1 MSNPVIARLRGDGR
15 LDRLFI
21 DGEWVLPAGPSHAS
35 VIDPSTEEPVA
46 QIALGSAQDVATAVD
61 AARRAFGAWS
71 TSSVE
76 SRAALLGRVHSLI
89 LERAELFAQAISQEM
104 GAAIGFARST
114 QVPVAAE
121 HIRVARDNLASYP
134 FLTHRGDVAIMR
146 EAIGVCGLI
155 TPWNWP
161 LYQITAKVGPALA
174 AGCTVVLK
182 PSELSPLSAL
192 LFAEVMHDAG
202 IPPGVF
208 NLVSGNGPEVGAA
221 LSAHPDVDMISI
233 TGSTRAGVLVAQA
246 AAPTVKR
253 VAQELGGKSPNVIL
267 PDADLAR
274 AVPPGVAAAF
284 RNVGQ
289 SCSAPTRM
297 IVPRERLQ
305 EVERIALETASGFV
319 VGDPR
324 SPLTTHGPV
333 ANRAQFNRVQEMIGA
348 GIAEGAHLVCGG
360 PGRPEAFS
368 RGFYCRPTIFSA
380 VHPQMQIAQEEIFGP
395 VLAVIPYD
403 SVDEAVEIANCTVY
417 GLGAHVQGKDL
428 AAARAVAARIRS
440 GQVHINYPAWSPHAP
455 FGGYKRSG
463 NGREYGI
470 EGLEEYLE
478 TKAILGFQH
487 TANAGT
493 SNTSNTSNAH
503 TAGTAG
509 AASTAATARQACQ

>member
-1 MSNPVIARLRGDGR
+1 MNSSIIEPLRSAGR
-15 LDRLFI
+15 LHRVFI
-21 DGEWVLPAGPSHAS
+21 DGEWVVPQSQVRAS
-35 VIDPSTEEPVA
+35 VIDPSTEEPIA
-46 QIALGSAQDVATAVD
+46 DIALGDAQDVDAAVA
-61 AARRAFGAWS
+61 AARRAFTAWS
-71 TSSVE
+71 ASAAE
-76 SRAALLGRVHSLI
+76 SRAVLLDRVHTLI
-89 LERAELFAQAISQEM
+89 LERAELFAQAISLEM

-121 HIRVARDNLASYP
+121 HIRVARDNARSYA
-134 FLTHRGDVAIMR
+134 FVTHRGDMAIVR

-182 PSELSPLSAL
+182 PSEQSPLSAL
-192 LFAEVMHDAG
+192 LFAELMQDAG
-202 IPPGVF
+202 TPPGVF
-208 NLVSGNGPEVGAA
+208 NLVGGNGPEVGAA

-253 VAQELGGKSPNVIL
+253 VAQELGGKSPNLIL

-274 AVPPGVAAAF
+274 AVPAGVAAAF

-297 IVPRERLQ
+297 IVPRARLQ
-305 EVERIALETASGFV
+305 EVERIARDAASSFV

-324 SPLTTHGPV
+324 SQQTTHGPV
-333 ANRAQFNRVQEMIGA
+333 ANRAQFDRVQEMIGI
-348 GIAEGAHLVCGG
+348 GIAEGAQLVCGG
-360 PGRPEAFS
+360 LGRPEGLS
-368 RGFYCRPTIFSA
+368 RGFYCRATIFTA
-380 VHPQMQIAQEEIFGP
+380 VHSRMQIAQEEIFGP
-395 VLAVIPYD
+395 VLAIIPYD
-403 SVDEAVEIANCTVY
+403 NVDEAVEIANDTVY
-417 GLGAHVQGKDL
+417 GLGAHVQGQDL
-428 AAARAVAARIRS
+428 VAARAVAARIRS
-440 GQVHINYPAWSPHAP
+440 GQVHINYPAWNPHAP

-478 TKAILGFQH
+478 TKAILGFQD
-487 TANAGT
+487 A
-493 SNTSNTSNAH
+493 S
-503 TAGTAG
+503 
-509 AASTAATARQACQ
+509 AARSG

>member
-1 MSNPVIARLRGDGR
+1 
-15 LDRLFI
+15 
-21 DGEWVLPAGPSHAS
+21 
-35 VIDPSTEEPVA
+35 
-46 QIALGSAQDVATAVD
+46 
-61 AARRAFGAWS
+61 
-71 TSSVE
+71 
-76 SRAALLGRVHSLI
+76 
-89 LERAELFAQAISQEM
+89 
-104 GAAIGFARST
+104 
-114 QVPVAAE
+114 
-121 HIRVARDNLASYP
+121 
-134 FLTHRGDVAIMR
+134 MR

-208 NLVSGNGPEVGAA
+208 NLVNGNGPEVGAA

-274 AVPPGVAAAF
+274 AVPAGVAAAF

-305 EVERIALETASGFV
+305 EVERIALEAASSFV

-324 SPLTTHGPV
+324 SQQTTHGPV
-333 ANRAQFNRVQEMIGA
+333 ANRAQFNRVQEMIGI
-348 GIAEGAHLVCGG
+348 GIAEGARLICGG
-360 PGRPEAFS
+360 PGRPEGLEPRLLLPPDHLLRGAS
-368 RGFYCRPTIFSA
+368 RDADRAGGDLRAGARGDPLRQRGRGCGDRQRHRLRPGRPRARDRTSARRAPSRRASAPGRCTSTIRPGIPMPPSA
-380 VHPQMQIAQEEIFGP
+380 AT
-395 VLAVIPYD
+395 
-403 SVDEAVEIANCTVY
+403 S
-417 GLGAHVQGKDL
+417 
-428 AAARAVAARIRS
+428 
-440 GQVHINYPAWSPHAP
+440 
-455 FGGYKRSG
+455 
-463 NGREYGI
+463 GREM
-470 EGLEEYLE
+470 
-478 TKAILGFQH
+478 A
-487 TANAGT
+487 ANTESKVSRSTWKPKPFLASRMPRT
-493 SNTSNTSNAH
+493 PVRQFNHRATRRSNH
-503 TAGTAG
+503 DRGHR
-509 AASTAATARQACQ
+509 AASRRRRTRFNLFPQGGVRQGRPLCAASRNRVGRTRLDDRGPNQLHW

>member
-1 MSNPVIARLRGDGR
+1 MNSSIVERLRSTGR
-15 LDRLFI
+15 LDRAYI
-21 DGEWVLPAGPSHAS
+21 DGEWVVPQGQARAT
-35 VIDPSTEEPVA
+35 VTDPSTEEPIA
-46 QIALGSAQDVATAVD
+46 EIALGNTLDVDAAVV
-61 AARRAFGAWS
+61 AARRAFAAWS
-71 TSSVE
+71 VSSVQ
-76 SRAALLGRVHSLI
+76 SRASFLERLHTLI
-89 LERAELFAQAISQEM
+89 LDRAELFAQAISMEM

-182 PSELSPLSAL
+182 PSELSPVSAL

-208 NLVSGNGPEVGAA
+208 NLVNGNGPEVGAA
-221 LSAHPDVDMISI
+221 LSTHPDVDMISI

-253 VAQELGGKSPNVIL
+253 VAQELGGKSPNLIL

-274 AVPPGVAAAF
+274 AMPAGIAAAF

-297 IVPRERLQ
+297 IVPRARLQ
-305 EVERIALETASGFV
+305 EVERLALEAAASLV

-324 SPLTTHGPV
+324 QQQTTHGPV
-333 ANRAQFNRVQEMIGA
+333 ANRAQFNRVQEMIGI
-348 GIAEGAHLVCGG
+348 GIAEGARLVCGG
-360 PGRPEAFS
+360 PGRPEALS

-403 SVDEAVEIANCTVY
+403 SVDEAVEIANGTVY

-428 AAARAVAARIRS
+428 GAARAVAARIRS
-440 GQVHINYPAWSPHAP
+440 GQVHINYPAWNPQAP

-478 TKAILGFQH
+478 TKAILGFQD
-487 TANAGT
+487 AENP
-493 SNTSNTSNAH
+493 
-503 TAGTAG
+503 
-509 AASTAATARQACQ
+509 STTVQSSRIAQEQS